1 MHDTQKKYTYASIV
15 PLIGGESLGIQEA
28 LNGQLPE
35 YVLSYSPFAS
45 NDDHYIQYIRNTK
58 GWDGDYVFLDEQ
70 PDHVAPYVDVVN
82 STCPCAGLSSF
93 STASSANSAIN
104 EWLYRTA
111 EYVLDKVSPKVF
123 WGENAP
129 RLYSKMGKPVADRL
143 FAIGQKYGYSLN
155 LYYTESRLHGLSQKR
170 GRTFYFFTKS
180 VSAPLF
186 SWFAV
191 PGEPIENIFNMP
203 YAPGDPMNILCNEE
217 DPNANGWAAYAMHK
231 TGTTNIKELYD
242 TLDNTQNLIV
252 WADGGLG
259 DNLTVVSEWM
269 DANGYAI
276 TASRARDMAAKRA
289 KGMGYWAHGI
299 TLAKGII
306 PSLIGALPFWMINPF
321 TQSFPTVRDCLRVM
335 KMPEDFNLSS
345 LYPLKSKINH
355 ICQNVPV
362 STARDMM
369 HNVIKYLD
377 GDVVW
382 SESNYTKQ
390 SNKSQT
396 VEYPTRAEEPGNS
409 HELDEFFSL
418 QHKKNPL

>member
-15 PLIGGESLGIQEA
+15 PLIGGESLGVMEA
-28 LNGQLPE
+28 LDGQLPE

-45 NDDHYIQYIRNTK
+45 NDEHYIQYIRNTK
-58 GWDGDYVFLDEQ
+58 GWTGDYIHLDKQ
-70 PDHVAPYVDVVN
+70 PDYVPASVDVVN
-82 STCPCAGLSSF
+82 SVCPCAGLSSL
-93 STASSANSAIN
+93 STASGADSAVN
-104 EWLYRTA
+104 EWLYTTA
-111 EYVLDKVSPKVF
+111 EYVLGTVAPKVF

-129 RLYSKMGKPVADRL
+129 RLYSNMGKKVADRL
-143 FAIGQKYGYSLN
+143 FAIGEKHGYSLN

-180 VSAPLF
+180 TSAPIF
-186 SWFAV
+186 SWFNV
-191 PGEPIENIFNMP
+191 PGEPIENIFNMA
-203 YAPGDPMNILCNEE
+203 YAPGDPMNISCNEE
-217 DPNANGWAAYAMHK
+217 DPNTNGWAAYAMHK
-231 TGTTNIKELYD
+231 TGTKDIKELYD
-242 TLDNTQNLIV
+242 SLDDTQNLIV

-259 DNLTVVSEWM
+259 DDLLTVAKWM
-269 DANGYAI
+269 DENGYHK
-276 TASRARDMAAKRA
+276 TADRARGMAAKRA

-299 TLAKGII
+299 TMVKGII

-321 TQSFPTVRDCLRVM
+321 TQSFPTIRDCLRVM
-335 KMPEDFNLSS
+335 KMPEDFNLAS
-345 LYPLKSKINH
+345 LHPLKTKINH

-369 HNVIKYLD
+369 LNVVKYLD

-390 SNKSQT
+390 SNKNQS
-396 VEYPTRAEEPGNS
+396 VEYPTRAEPNNS

-418 QHKKNPL
+418 HSKKNLL

>member
-1 MHDTQKKYTYASIV
+1 MKENKYTYASIV

-35 YVLSYSPFAS
+35 YVLSYRPFAS

-93 STASSANSAIN
+93 STASSADSAIN

-170 GRTFYFFTKS
+170 SRTFYFFTKS
-180 VSAPLF
+180 ASAPLF

-191 PGEPIENIFNMP
+191 AGEPIENIFNMP

-217 DPNANGWAAYAMHK
+217 DPNKNGWAAYAMHK

-242 TLDNTQNLIV
+242 TLNNTQNLIV

-259 DNLTVVSEWM
+259 DNLTVVAEWM

-276 TASRARDMAAKRA
+276 TAGRARDMAVKRA

-321 TQSFPTVRDCLRVM
+321 TQTFPTVRDCLRIM

-369 HNVIKYLD
+369 YNVIKYLD

-390 SNKSQT
+390 NNKSQT
-396 VEYPTRAEEPGNS
+396 VEYPTRAEANDS
-409 HELDEFFSL
+409 HKLDEFFSL
-418 QHKKNPL
+418 QHKKNLL

>member
-276 TASRARDMAAKRA
+276 TASRARDMAVKRA

-418 QHKKNPL
+418 QHKKNLL

>member
-418 QHKKNPL
+418 QHKKNL